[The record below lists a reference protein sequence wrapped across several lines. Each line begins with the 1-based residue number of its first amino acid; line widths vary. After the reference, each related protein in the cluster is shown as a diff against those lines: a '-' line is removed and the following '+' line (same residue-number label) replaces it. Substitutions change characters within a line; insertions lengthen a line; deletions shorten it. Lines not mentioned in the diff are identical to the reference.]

1 MNKFFVIN
9 FFTYYLDPLLELR
22 FNEFFETKTLRFF
35 HNSTII
41 TYIVT
46 IMPTFKFL
54 DKNII
59 HFSNASPRLLFWTTI
74 LFFVDASKDW
84 TMADDAIMFSSLL
97 VMLIENE
104 KLKES
109 PIDVNVSQWPRE
121 K

>member
-1 MNKFFVIN
+1 
-9 FFTYYLDPLLELR
+9 
-22 FNEFFETKTLRFF
+22 
-35 HNSTII
+35 
-41 TYIVT
+41 
-46 IMPTFKFL
+46 
-54 DKNII
+54 
-59 HFSNASPRLLFWTTI
+59 LLFWTTI